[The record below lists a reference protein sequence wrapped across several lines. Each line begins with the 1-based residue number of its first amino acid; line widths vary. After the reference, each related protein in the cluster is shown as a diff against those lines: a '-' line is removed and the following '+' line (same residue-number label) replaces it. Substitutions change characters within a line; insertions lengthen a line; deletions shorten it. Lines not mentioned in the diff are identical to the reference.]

1 MLNGYSGAYCST
13 DNGGAL
19 CSTPKAGD
27 LLDHPLGAQCST
39 SFRSV
44 MLNWRTVERSALHC
58 RMGDLL
64 DGPLGAQCSTS
75 GWSAMLDRG
84 TAEHVALRC
93 RAGAWLDCQSGALCS
108 TDFSFFSENIWSAL
122 LNECLERIAQ
132 QSSGALCST
141 LFAKKKTF
149 GAQCSTKSS
158 ELNAQRR
165 HQVLPRWRCVSN

>member
-1 MLNGYSGAYCST
+1 
-13 DNGGAL
+13 
-19 CSTPKAGD
+19 
-27 LLDHPLGAQCST
+27 
-39 SFRSV
+39 

-108 TDFSFFSENIWSAL
+108 TDFFF
-122 LNECLERIAQ
+122 
-132 QSSGALCST
+132 
-141 LFAKKKTF
+141 
-149 GAQCSTKSS
+149 
-158 ELNAQRR
+158 
-165 HQVLPRWRCVSN
+165 